1 MLKLLDDDVP
11 DVRIVAIDGVS
22 TVLSRLWII
31 MSSQEINRLV
41 KFLVRLILA
50 GSQAGRSQGLH
61 VSCKYRKDVL
71 QFLQKLSSE
80 MRLQDVKILY
90 LE

>member
-41 KFLVRLILA
+41 KFLVHDLA
-50 GSQAGRSQGLH
+50 FDSSSPAVRQA
-61 VSCKYRKDVL
+61 VL
-71 QFLQKLSSE
+71 KACT
-80 MRLQDVKILY
+80 Y
-90 LE
+90 LVNTEKMYCNFYKN